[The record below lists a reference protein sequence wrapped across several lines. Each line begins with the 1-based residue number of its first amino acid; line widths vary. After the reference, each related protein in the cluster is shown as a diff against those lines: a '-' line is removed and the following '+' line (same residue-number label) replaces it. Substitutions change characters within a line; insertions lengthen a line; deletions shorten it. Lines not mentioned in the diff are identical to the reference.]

1 MNYVQRLQ
9 QTYPPGEAR
18 ALYRMV
24 MEMRFGLSQTD
35 LMLGKDTLL
44 SANDRNKLEEIIQR
58 LMQKEPVQYIL
69 GQAEFCGHI
78 FHVAPGVLIPRPE
91 TAELVQWILSTVPSP
106 DRPFCRL
113 LDVGTGSGCIAIS
126 LSLEGFPV
134 TASDISPESLA
145 IAQKNA
151 EFLQAKIDFVFEDIL
166 HPRHNNNEKWQLIV
180 SNPPY
185 ICEREKADMD
195 DNVLLYE
202 PHLALFV
209 PNDNP
214 LLFYRAIA
222 EYAQSHLAP
231 SGMLF
236 FEINQIYGN
245 ELISMLSEM
254 KFDDIELRQDQFGNP
269 RFIKSVFK

>member
-1 MNYVQRLQ
+1 M
-9 QTYPPGEAR
+9 
-18 ALYRMV
+18 
-24 MEMRFGLSQTD
+24 
-35 LMLGKDTLL
+35 
-44 SANDRNKLEEIIQR
+44 
-58 LMQKEPVQYIL
+58 
-69 GQAEFCGHI
+69 
-78 FHVAPGVLIPRPE
+78 
-91 TAELVQWILSTVPSP
+91 
-106 DRPFCRL
+106 
-113 LDVGTGSGCIAIS
+113 GTGSGCIAIS

-151 EFLQAKIDFVFEDIL
+151 EFLQTKINFVSEDIL

-222 EYAQSHLAP
+222 EYAQSHLVP

-236 FEINQIYGN
+236 FLLNQIYGN

-254 KFDDIELRQDQFGNP
+254 KFDDIELRQDLFGNP